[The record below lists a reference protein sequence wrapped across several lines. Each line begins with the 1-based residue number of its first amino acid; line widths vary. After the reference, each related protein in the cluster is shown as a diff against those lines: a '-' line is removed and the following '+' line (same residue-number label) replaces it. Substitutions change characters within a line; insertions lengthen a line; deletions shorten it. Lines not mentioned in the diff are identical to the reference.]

1 MATGLLIC
9 LVGRATKLM
18 THFMELPKE
27 YVGTLRLGEVTP
39 SYDAET
45 EVEERVSVPDFPMDD
60 LIAEPAPFVGEIT
73 QLQPVYSADSVDGEL
88 LCLLARQGYDCE
100 QQP

>member
-1 MATGLLIC
+1 MATGMLIC

-39 SYDAET
+39 YYDSEAEG
-45 EVEERVSVPDFPMDD
+45 EERVSVPEFPMDD
-60 LIAEPAPFVGEIT
+60 LIAATAPFVGEIT
-73 QLQPVYSADSVDGEL
+73 QMAPLYSAVKVEGERNYNKTQRV
-88 LCLLARQGYDCE
+88 ATGM
-100 QQP
+100 